1 MALGTFLLAGAVGV
15 GTYALA
21 KSKNASDGPAAIA
34 GAAAAGG
41 TMLLVPLLLGLL
53 GWLLII
59 GLITVPAAGV
69 YFLMKGN
76 DRKAL
81 PPGS

>member
-1 MALGTFLLAGAVGV
+1 MALGTFLFAAAVGV

-21 KSKNASDGPAAIA
+21 KSKNTSDGTAAVA

-41 TMLLVPLLLGLL
+41 TMVLVPLLLGLL

-59 GLITVPAAGV
+59 GLVTVPAAGV
-69 YFLMKGN
+69 YFLMKGS
-76 DRKAL
+76 DRKSL